1 MELRKP
7 SLLHY
12 YCSCGV
18 CENQS
23 ETLIIEEVHAIA
35 RLGPNQVLYEGFY
48 VAGYLGEGM
57 PAQCT
62 FYSAPS
68 ADAPELLPTLT
79 FMDPKDG
86 SIKDI
91 IELDNYELVY

>member
-23 ETLIIEEVHAIA
+23 ETLIIEEPDAHGPFGAKGLGEHALIPTAPAILNAVHFATGV
-35 RLGPNQVLYEGFY
+35 RLRHVPALPHRVRAALKE
-48 VAGYLGEGM
+48 AGY
-57 PAQCT
+57 A
-62 FYSAPS
+62 
-68 ADAPELLPTLT
+68 
-79 FMDPKDG
+79 
-86 SIKDI
+86 
-91 IELDNYELVY
+91 